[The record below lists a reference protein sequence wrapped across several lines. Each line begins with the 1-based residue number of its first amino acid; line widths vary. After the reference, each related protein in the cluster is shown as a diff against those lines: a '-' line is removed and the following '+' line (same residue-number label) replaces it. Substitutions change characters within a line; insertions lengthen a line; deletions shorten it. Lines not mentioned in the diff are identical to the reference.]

1 MQRQVDQWE
10 IVVWWEWL
18 GFYFKEICWV
28 RFGVQERFVEEMV
41 LFFEL
46 KYEGLYEFVRL
57 SRRLQLEKGICEKG
71 ERWEQAQY
79 DFLLGMVEVERV
91 CMSCY
96 WGVFGEEVVEVGL
109 GRVFILEEFLVNV
122 LILLWGYQ
130 RF

>member
-96 WGVFGEEVVEVGL
+96 WGVFGEEVVEVGF